1 MQTLDEAILYFREK
15 AENSKK
21 DEEVRFAMRSKYCKD
36 IYNQT
41 GVHIDAGDINLTEY
55 DNCLRVVEWLTEL
68 KKRREIDEIELH
80 ADIQNEP
87 KPTKDLINEVVG
99 FEMPKLD
106 KLGEC
111 KCITCKHNGTWEC
124 NNCHCFDKYE
134 GGAKMKGGERE

>member
-21 DEEVRFAMRSKYCKD
+21 DEEARFAMRSKYCKD
-36 IYNQT
+36 MYNQT
-41 GVHIDAGDINLTEY
+41 GVHIDVGDIDLTEY

-68 KKRREIDEIELH
+68 KKRRELDEIELR

-87 KPTKDLINEVVG
+87 KPTKDNRNVE
-99 FEMPKLD
+99 KLV

-111 KCITCKHNGTWEC
+111 MCNTCKHNGTWNC
-124 NNCHCFDKYE
+124 NGCSSCFDKYE
-134 GGAKMKGGERE
+134 KR